1 MSEKE
6 RYLIVYEQAGQGC
19 DHTIG
24 CGVRIE
30 RFIGWWSEVLP
41 HAEQEVWD
49 MSTDEQKITSA
60 RIYRD
65 PPACTLDVALTRA
78 IEALESLEDCVSQED
93 HADAIK
99 ELEKEV
105 KDAER
110 DASRH
115 ESRAD
120 DAESDREDAVA
131 AADQLLA
138 LRRELDEERE
148 RTRVAL
154 KRIETLALSLRTEA
168 QRDRVRKDMVRVNA
182 QNLADVVARE
192 IEVRSP

>member
-1 MSEKE
+1 M
-6 RYLIVYEQAGQGC
+6 
-19 DHTIG
+19 TIWDATLT
-24 CGVRIE
+24 E
-30 RFIGWWSEVLP
+30 LADVL
-41 HAEQEVWD
+41 
-49 MSTDEQKITSA
+49 A
-60 RIYRD
+60 RRGFR
-65 PPACTLDVALTRA
+65 PLDSSHALTRA
-78 IEALESLEDCVSQED
+78 VEALESLEDCVSQED

-120 DAESDREDAVA
+120 DAESDRDEAERRASQLEDEVERLREEVAALRGEVGEDAVS
-131 AADQLLA
+131 AADQVLA

>member
-1 MSEKE
+1 M
-6 RYLIVYEQAGQGC
+6 
-19 DHTIG
+19 TIWDATLT
-24 CGVRIE
+24 E
-30 RFIGWWSEVLP
+30 LADVL
-41 HAEQEVWD
+41 
-49 MSTDEQKITSA
+49 A
-60 RIYRD
+60 RRGFR
-65 PPACTLDVALTRA
+65 PLDSSHALTRA
-78 IEALESLEDCVSQED
+78 VEALESLEDCVSQED

-99 ELEKEV
+99 KLEKEV
-105 KDAER
+105 EDAER

-120 DAESDREDAVA
+120 DAESDRDEAERRASQLEDEVERLREEVAALRGEVGEDAVS
-131 AADQLLA
+131 AADQVLA